1 MAHVICDISAAMRK
15 STVALKGQMFN
26 LRKHQQKFC
35 KSTQNKI
42 KKTFTKKT
50 KQNSQ
55 NRTCFEGTIM

>member
-1 MAHVICDISAAMRK
+1 MTHVICDISAAMRK
-15 STVALKGQMFN
+15 STVVLKGQMCN

-42 KKTFTKKT
+42 EKPYKKT

-55 NRTCFEGTIM
+55 NRTCFGGTIM